1 MQVDLYRCCAVTA
14 LMSVLLCGVQPL
26 RADTYVAEASADA
39 SISQANPFENYGSDN
54 TLVVGNFGGV
64 AGDWWT
70 FVKWDFVGP
79 DKVPEGSVITSAT
92 IQLYQNPTGMTS
104 PILMEASFVDGVW
117 NEGDITWVYA
127 QPASGI
133 LSYEP
138 YAAYSVLNGGMPSY
152 VDLPD
157 SQGVLRDRVQG
168 IVSGNMMND
177 GVRLLADPSITDQ
190 YQIFRSREDTPPRLV
205 IEYTPPMQDPDIAV
219 MEVDVAQSQVGL
231 CEDSFECEVTF
242 ENLGQGSSDP
252 GEVVFSLG
260 LNAGDAHYPAG
271 SFTVPSLS
279 PGEVR
284 TILYDLEINGAVNR
298 QDYYVNAEIDVP
310 GDTNDSNDSGH
321 TSTEVEFFVCVDIE
335 VSGVGTDHAVYEQAD
350 VIEAEFTVKNFG
362 SVPTDSVD
370 FTVVLSGD
378 PVLGNDD
385 YVWDG
390 FVLDS
395 LGPFEERTVTQSVM
409 LPSNGVPPGDYY
421 IGVHVEDDGGFNDM
435 AFTPTT
441 IHINDFCLP
450 ADLVATEVSAGA
462 SAYSQGD
469 TASVGFDISNDGCMA
484 SEPSSFAVVFST
496 DQSLDPEDLYV
507 EYLPLP
513 ALDGM
518 QTIAIDEV
526 FTIPSDLTP
535 GEYYIGIDVSASG
548 SGGVA
553 FAADPVSVSVCPADF
568 SGDGDLTFFDVSA
581 FLEAFMDG
589 EPSADM
595 NGDAMFN
602 FFDVSAFLTA
612 YQAGCP

>member
-1 MQVDLYRCCAVTA
+1 MKLTLGHTHSLAA
-14 LMSVLLCGVQPL
+14 LILFAAQG
-26 RADTYVAEASADA
+26 RAGDTQTYIAEAAADSAIY
-39 SISQANPFENYGSDN
+39 SGSFNQNYGSDN
-54 TLVVGNFGGV
+54 TLVVGESGGE
-64 AGDWWT
+64 WWSL
-70 FVKWDFVGP
+70 VRWDFVGP
-79 DKVPEGSVITSAT
+79 GMVPEGST
-92 IQLYQNPTGMTS
+92 IHSVAVDLYQNPTSMTS
-104 PILMEASFVDGVW
+104 PIFMEASFIDSHWTEHGVTFFTQPQHTPFGVYTVLDGNFPSFIRLLDNAGLMKAWVDGIV
-117 NEGDITWVYA
+117 NNGD
-127 QPASGI
+127 Q
-133 LSYEP
+133 SYGLLFKP
-138 YAAYSVLNGGMPSY
+138 DAAVTGH
-152 VDLPD
+152 
-157 SQGVLRDRVQG
+157 
-168 IVSGNMMND
+168 
-177 GVRLLADPSITDQ
+177 
-190 YQIFRSREDTPPRLV
+190 YQLFRSREDTPPRLV

-219 MEVDVAQSQVGL
+219 MTVDVAQSQVGL
-231 CEDSFECEVTF
+231 CEDTFECEVTF